1 MGQELNYKSIQSP
14 VPDSRSSRLLKMGQL
29 AGNVAGGALTEG
41 FKRILTG
48 RDKSASNLLLT
59 PANANRLAEHLAE
72 LRGAA
77 MKLGQMI
84 SMEAGDLLPAEFSK
98 ILERLREDAHHMPL
112 GQVAMVLDNNW
123 GKLWERQFK
132 RFHFT
137 PIAAASIGQV
147 HEATTKQGEHLA
159 IKIQYPGI
167 RNSIDS
173 DVDNVATL
181 LRLFRLIPQELDL
194 GTLLAETKFQLQ
206 KEADYLNEAANTIE
220 YAKQIKSLT
229 GFRIPST
236 DLDRSTHEVLV
247 MEYIPGVPLDE
258 LVSLPAAVRNSVA
271 ERLVMLALHETF
283 CWGTVQT
290 DPNFANYRYD
300 SRSDLLGL
308 LDFGAIQFYEK
319 HRTRAFKHLLQAALD
334 GDSKQMELAA
344 MDVGYLQEQ
353 APDRYRTAVIGLLKS
368 VTEPIRAT
376 GRYDFANSDLMTRMS
391 EQAIELRLNQHYWH
405 LPPHDVLLLHR
416 KLAGLYLA
424 CVRLKAKLNVR
435 ALALD
440 LSIY

>member
-1 MGQELNYKSIQSP
+1 MGQESRYKTTQSH
-14 VPDSRSSRLLKMGQL
+14 VPESRTGRLLKLGQL

-41 FKRILTG
+41 FKRILAG
-48 RDKSASNLLLT
+48 RDKSASSLFLT

-84 SMEAGDLLPAEFSK
+84 SMESGDLLPAEFSK

-112 GQVAMVLDNNW
+112 GQTAMVLDNNW
-123 GKLWERQFK
+123 GKLWEREFT

-147 HEATTKQGEHLA
+147 HEAITKQGEHLA

-181 LRLFRLIPQELDL
+181 LRLFRLIPQDLDL
-194 GTLLAETKFQLQ
+194 STLLAETKIQLQ

-220 YAKQIKSLT
+220 YEKRIRSIKGL
-229 GFRIPST
+229 RIPST
-236 DLDRSTHEVLV
+236 DLVRSTHEVLV
-247 MEYIPGVPLDE
+247 MEYIPGKPLDE
-258 LVSLPAAVRNSVA
+258 LTSHPEAVRRSVA
-271 ERLVMLALHETF
+271 ERLVRLALHETF
-283 CWGTVQT
+283 YWGTVQT

-300 SRSDLLGL
+300 SQSDLLGL
-308 LDFGAIQFYEK
+308 LDFGAIQFYEQ
-319 HRTRAFKHLLQAALD
+319 HRTQAFKRLLQAALE
-334 GDSKQMELAA
+334 GNTKQMELAA
-344 MDVGYLQEQ
+344 VDVGYLEEQ
-353 APDRYRTAVIGLLKS
+353 APDRYKTAVIGLLS
-368 VTEPIRAT
+368 CVTEPIRT
-376 GRYDFANSDLMTRMS
+376 SGEYDFANSDLMTRMS
-391 EQAIELRLNQHYWH
+391 EQAIELRLNQKYWH

-424 CVRLKAKLNVR
+424 CVRLKVKLNVR
-435 ALALD
+435 ALALE
-440 LSIY
+440 LSI

>member
-1 MGQELNYKSIQSP
+1 MGQESNNKTIQSH
-14 VPDSRSSRLLKMGQL
+14 VPESRTGRLLKLGQL

-41 FKRILTG
+41 FKRILSG
-48 RDKSASNLLLT
+48 GDKSAPSLLLT
-59 PANANRLAEHLAE
+59 PENANRLADHLAE
-72 LRGAA
+72 MRGAA

-84 SMEAGDLLPAEFSK
+84 SMESGDLLPAEFSK

-112 GQVAMVLDNNW
+112 GQVAMVLDSNW

-137 PIAAASIGQV
+137 PMAAASIGQV
-147 HEATTKQGEHLA
+147 HEAVTKQGEHLA

-181 LRLFRLIPQELDL
+181 LRLFRLIPKELDL
-194 GTLLAETKFQLQ
+194 STLLAETKTQLQ
-206 KEADYLNEAANTIE
+206 KEADYLNEATNTIE
-220 YAKQIKSLT
+220 YEKRIKSLK

-247 MEYIPGVPLDE
+247 MEYIPGRPLDE
-258 LVSLPAAVRNSVA
+258 LASDPEAVRRSVA
-271 ERLVMLALHETF
+271 QRLVKLALHETF
-283 CWGTVQT
+283 CWGAVQT

-300 SRSDLLGL
+300 SQSDRLGL
-308 LDFGAIQFYEK
+308 LDFGAIQFYEE
-319 HRTRAFKHLLQAALD
+319 HRTQTFNHLLQAALE
-334 GDSKQMELAA
+334 GNTEQMQLAA
-344 MDVGYLQEQ
+344 KDVGYLDEQ
-353 APDRYRTAVIGLLKS
+353 APDQYKTAVIGLLNC
-368 VTEPIRAT
+368 VTEPIRT
-376 GRYDFANSDLMTRMS
+376 SGEYDFANSDLMTRMS
-391 EQAIELRLNQHYWH
+391 EQAIELRLNQKYWH

-435 ALALD
+435 ALALE
-440 LSIY
+440 LSI

>member
-1 MGQELNYKSIQSP
+1 MAQESNYKATQSHLP
-14 VPDSRSSRLLKMGQL
+14 ERRTSRLLKLGQL
-29 AGNVAGGALTEG
+29 ASQVAGGAVTEG
-41 FKRILTG
+41 FKRILSG
-48 RDKSASNLLLT
+48 RDKSAPSLILT
-59 PANANRLAEHLAE
+59 PENANRLAEHLAE

-84 SMEAGDLLPAEFSK
+84 SMESGDLLPAEFSK

-112 GQVAMVLDNNW
+112 GQVAMVLDSNW

-181 LRLFRLIPQELDL
+181 LRLFRLIPKELDL
-194 GTLLAETKFQLQ
+194 STLLAETKIQLH

-220 YAKQIKSLT
+220 FKKRIKSIK

-247 MEYIPGVPLDE
+247 MEYIPGRPLDQLASDPE
-258 LVSLPAAVRNSVA
+258 LVRRSVA
-271 ERLVMLALHETF
+271 ERLVRLALHETF
-283 CWGTVQT
+283 SWGTVQT

-300 SRSDLLGL
+300 SQSDLLGL
-308 LDFGAIQFYEK
+308 LDFGAIQFYEQ
-319 HRTRAFKHLLQAALD
+319 HRTQAFIHLLQAALE
-334 GDSKQMELAA
+334 GNTKQMELGA
-344 MDVGYLQEQ
+344 MDVGYLDEQ
-353 APDRYRTAVIGLLKS
+353 APDRYKTAVIELLKC
-368 VTEPIRAT
+368 VTEPIRIS
-376 GRYDFANSDLMTRMS
+376 GEYDFANSDLMNRMS
-391 EQAIELRLNQHYWH
+391 EQAIELRLNQKYWH

-424 CVRLKAKLNVR
+424 CVRLKTKLNVR
-435 ALALD
+435 ALAVELT
-440 LSIY
+440 I